1 MPLLKLETNVALNE
15 EKRKT
20 LLAGLSSI
28 VAQTIG
34 KPEEYVMVT
43 VNPVAMLMSGKSGD
57 AAFVDL
63 RSIGGLSET
72 VNRQLS
78 EKLCRL
84 LNQSLGVPPN
94 RIYLNFGEVEAD
106 QWGWNGKTFG

>member
-1 MPLLKLETNVALNE
+1 MPLLKLETNVALSRENQE
-15 EKRKT
+15 S
-20 LLAGLSSI
+20 LLAGLSRI
-28 VAQTIG
+28 VAHTIG

-43 VNPVAMLMSGKSGD
+43 VNPAGILMSGKTGD

-78 EKLCRL
+78 EKLCRF
-84 LNQSLGVPPN
+84 LNQSLGVPPD
-94 RIYLNFGEVEAD
+94 RVYLNFTEVEASD
-106 QWGWNGKTFG
+106 WGWNGKTFG